1 MTDVMGRGINGVE
14 NDFRGR
20 NGLAGVYSMRDQ
32 LECVDGLHV
41 VIGYTFFATRKRR
54 KGSDTLWLIVSLD

>member
-41 VIGYTFFATRKRR
+41 TLSMVHKAIEGFGYRFKVLKNRR
-54 KGSDTLWLIVSLD
+54 RQP